1 MQYKHFPVVFKLRIC
16 RLSVWCHHHYATKL
30 DKEISVDIK
39 NLSMQLDV
47 KMVIY
52 CHKKKSQD
60 MIDSNFYN
68 LTSLFVSINIL
79 YYMSNEIIQ
88 SSLIF
93 LLTNM
98 VIMILIFLSY
108 QWNDGCCFCNTS
120 SCKMWENSLQ
130 NVFFNCSKNG
140 ECCSLR
146 RFHLVI
152 GMLFFIPE
160 IFTCIST
167 LINRNVLKF

>member
-16 RLSVWCHHHYATKL
+16 KLSVWCHHHYATKL

-47 KMVIY
+47 QMVIY

-60 MIDSNFYN
+60 MIDSNFYK

-79 YYMSNEIIQ
+79 YYMSNEFIQ

-120 SCKMWENSLQ
+120 SCKMWENSLHSFFLTAPRME
-130 NVFFNCSKNG
+130 NVVHFADSIW
-140 ECCSLR
+140 L
-146 RFHLVI
+146 
-152 GMLFFIPE
+152 
-160 IFTCIST
+160 
-167 LINRNVLKF
+167 